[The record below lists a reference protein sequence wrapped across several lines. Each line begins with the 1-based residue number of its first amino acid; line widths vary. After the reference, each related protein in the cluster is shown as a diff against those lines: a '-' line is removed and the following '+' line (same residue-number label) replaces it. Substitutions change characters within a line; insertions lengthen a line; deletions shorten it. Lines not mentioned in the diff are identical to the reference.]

1 MSKTNKHTRKMKNVH
16 IPIFCIFITL
26 FCCLTA
32 CSSRDR
38 YPEAMR
44 QATHCLEDQP
54 DSALCYLSSLDAT
67 IGKEAEETR
76 MYHALLKLR
85 AEDKLYIDQT
95 SDSLIMRI
103 VAYYDRHGDAD
114 KRLEAYYMLGRVY
127 RTLGDAPRSL
137 RAFQTALEIGEGS
150 ARWPLLG
157 RIHEQMNYLFAYQ
170 ELYPE
175 ALRSI
180 EAGLRIYQD
189 NGFAKGV
196 ASAWKNKAR
205 IFDRYQQVD
214 SMAYYYQLAYETA
227 LSSQDTFM
235 TDHVLNE
242 YISAYMDHGMVEE
255 GAVLIHRLPK
265 EMREENPIAQYSL
278 GMICLRQEKVDSA
291 WYYFQNALRQ
301 IKDNLYLQRDLYRL
315 LSGLSE
321 KQGDLCQALYYA
333 RESSALKDS
342 IADQTHTEALQKI
355 HSLYNYQHIEEENNH
370 LAVKAAQTEKWVYRA
385 VFIIFALV
393 LLVFLLWHWSRKQER
408 EAEALR
414 RLRERQE
421 YDARK
426 QLSVNMRRIAE
437 LEELLRQE
445 RTQKDVVR
453 QRLERLSAEKEAL
466 ELDNREIRLQ
476 LDEQEIKDLRMRKT
490 AISGWFHTAENWDA
504 IHENSPQWQELEERV
519 NEVYPAFSQTLR
531 HHCPKLKI
539 SELHVCLLVK
549 IGIPVGGMARIMD
562 LSKSAISNIR
572 TRLYEKIFDDKGS
585 ADDFDRFIL
594 RL

>member
-44 QATHCLEDQP
+44 QATRCLEDQP

-95 SDSLIMRI
+95 SDSLITRI
-103 VAYYDRHGDAD
+103 VAYYDRYGDAD

-180 EAGLRIYQD
+180 EASLRIYQD
-189 NGFAKGV
+189 NGSMRGIAV
-196 ASAWKNKAR
+196 ALRNKAR

-227 LSSQDTFM
+227 LAAGDTF
-235 TDHVLNE
+235 DNYILSE
-242 YISAYMDHGMVEE
+242 YISAYMDHGMLEE
-255 GAVLIHRLPK
+255 GAALIHRLPK
-265 EMREENPIAQYSL
+265 EIREKDVIALYSL
-278 GMICLRQEKVDSA
+278 GMDCLHREKPDSA
-291 WYYFQNALRQ
+291 RYYFLNALRQ
-301 IKDNLYLQRDLYRL
+301 IRKGYFPLRCDLYQL
-315 LSGLSE
+315 LSELAE
-321 KQGDLCQALYYA
+321 RQGDMRQALFYV

-426 QLSVNMRRIAE
+426 QLSVNVRRIAE

-490 AISGWFHTAENWDA
+490 AISGWFHTAENWEA

-531 HHCPKLKI
+531 RHCPKLKI

-549 IGIPVGGMARIMD
+549 IGIQVGGMARIMD